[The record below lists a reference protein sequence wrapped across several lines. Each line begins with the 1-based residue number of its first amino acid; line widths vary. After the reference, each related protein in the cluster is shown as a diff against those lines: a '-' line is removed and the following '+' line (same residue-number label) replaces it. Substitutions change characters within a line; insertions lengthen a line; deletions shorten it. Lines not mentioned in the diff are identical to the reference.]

1 MQLLKF
7 LSNFLFFF
15 KSHPRSLAMVPFGW
29 SAGDIKDAV
38 QFSIRLCTTFQDA
51 GCSNSDFQEAMDFLC
66 GLQIVLEH
74 LRTYT
79 MENPSHRYSKDIEDL
94 VQQIDGPWKKL
105 RDFLKPYE
113 DSLGIN
119 SVRSSITRVPRVV
132 LWTLAAKEVRQ
143 LKASVGQLLQNLTPL
158 LLLLLL

>member
-1 MQLLKF
+1 
-7 LSNFLFFF
+7 
-15 KSHPRSLAMVPFGW
+15 MVPFGW

-38 QFSIRLCTTFQDA
+38 QFSIRLCTTLQDA
-51 GCSNSDFQEAMDFLC
+51 GCSNSDFQEAMNFLC
-66 GLQIVLEH
+66 SLQIVLEH

-79 MENPSHRYSKDIEDL
+79 MENPSRRYSKDIEDL

-143 LKASVGQLLQNLTPL
+143 LKASVGQLLQSLTL
-158 LLLLLL
+158 LLLLQLL